1 MLDYTKLVWRDVST
15 DEYRA
20 IPRVI
25 SVTRVED
32 LCKVLDVPLDSVDDT
47 TDLTDIDD
55 EI

>member
-1 MLDYTKLVWRDVST
+1 MLDYTKIVCHDVST

-25 SVTRVED
+25 SVTSVED
-32 LCKVLDVPLDSVDDT
+32 LCKVLDVPLDSVDNT

>member
-1 MLDYTKLVWRDVST
+1 MWDYTKIVCHDVST

-20 IPRVI
+20 VTRVI
-25 SVTRVED
+25 SVTSVED
-32 LCKVLDVPLDSVDDT
+32 LCKVLDVPLNSVDNT